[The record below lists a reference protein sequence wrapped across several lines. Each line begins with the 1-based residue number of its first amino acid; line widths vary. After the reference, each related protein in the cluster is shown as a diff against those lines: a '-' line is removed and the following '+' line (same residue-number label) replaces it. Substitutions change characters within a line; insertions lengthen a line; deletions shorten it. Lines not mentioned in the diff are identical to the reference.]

1 MRNLDFSTKVFRLL
15 MLVLLLFSVQI
26 SRADEGWPRTLKG
39 RIVDA
44 KSGETLIGVNIQILG
59 TTTGTISDFDG
70 GFQLVVK
77 ANSVI
82 QFSYVGYKPIEIK
95 AEEAVKKTVFQME
108 EDAGVLEEVVVVG
121 YGTQKKVTSV
131 GSITQADGNK
141 LLRGGSVNSVTEALQ
156 GKLNGVVAINSG
168 GMPGGNDVSMYIR
181 GKSTW
186 GNTDPLVLLDGI
198 QSDIKDVDMNEIESI
213 SVLKDASATA
223 VYGVRGGNGV
233 ILITTKRGTN
243 KAPTISFSANYTY
256 KSPTTSMELADY
268 VTSIRAYNQAMAND
282 GSWNKLIPRST
293 LDAWER
299 AYAEGNYGAYN
310 DVFPYVNWWDELVG
324 SGFTQNYNVNIRGG
338 TDYMKY
344 FASVG
349 YQGDGDIYKLKKN
362 DSFDPRHSYKRY
374 NWRSNFDFNITK
386 STKLSINVAGKM
398 AYRNKALD
406 DSNPFY
412 AILTSPT
419 SVYPVKY
426 SDGEWGD
433 DTYTNPV
440 ANMNMEGANLRKTFQ
455 GWYDASL
462 EQKLDY

>member
-268 VTSIRAYNQAMAND
+268 VTSMRAYNQAMAND

-299 AYAEGNYGAYN
+299 AYAEGNYGA
-310 DVFPYVNWWDELVG
+310 
-324 SGFTQNYNVNIRGG
+324 
-338 TDYMKY
+338 
-344 FASVG
+344 
-349 YQGDGDIYKLKKN
+349 
-362 DSFDPRHSYKRY
+362 
-374 NWRSNFDFNITK
+374 
-386 STKLSINVAGKM
+386 
-398 AYRNKALD
+398 
-406 DSNPFY
+406 
-412 AILTSPT
+412 
-419 SVYPVKY
+419 
-426 SDGEWGD
+426 
-433 DTYTNPV
+433 
-440 ANMNMEGANLRKTFQ
+440 
-455 GWYDASL
+455 
-462 EQKLDY
+462 

>member
-223 VYGVRGGNGV
+223 VYGVRGCNGV

-268 VTSIRAYNQAMAND
+268 VTSMRAYNQAMAND

-299 AYAEGNYGAYN
+299 
-310 DVFPYVNWWDELVG
+310 
-324 SGFTQNYNVNIRGG
+324 
-338 TDYMKY
+338 
-344 FASVG
+344 
-349 YQGDGDIYKLKKN
+349 
-362 DSFDPRHSYKRY
+362 
-374 NWRSNFDFNITK
+374 
-386 STKLSINVAGKM
+386 
-398 AYRNKALD
+398 
-406 DSNPFY
+406 
-412 AILTSPT
+412 
-419 SVYPVKY
+419 
-426 SDGEWGD
+426 
-433 DTYTNPV
+433 
-440 ANMNMEGANLRKTFQ
+440 
-455 GWYDASL
+455 
-462 EQKLDY
+462 

>member
-26 SRADEGWPRTLKG
+26 SRANEGWPRTLKG

-268 VTSIRAYNQAMAND
+268 VTSIRAYNQAMC
-282 GSWNKLIPRST
+282 IRI
-293 LDAWER
+293 ER
-299 AYAEGNYGAYN
+299 Q
-310 DVFPYVNWWDELVG
+310 
-324 SGFTQNYNVNIRGG
+324 FT
-338 TDYMKY
+338 
-344 FASVG
+344 
-349 YQGDGDIYKLKKN
+349 
-362 DSFDPRHSYKRY
+362 
-374 NWRSNFDFNITK
+374 
-386 STKLSINVAGKM
+386 
-398 AYRNKALD
+398 
-406 DSNPFY
+406 
-412 AILTSPT
+412 
-419 SVYPVKY
+419 
-426 SDGEWGD
+426 
-433 DTYTNPV
+433 
-440 ANMNMEGANLRKTFQ
+440 
-455 GWYDASL
+455 
-462 EQKLDY
+462 